1 MLLWINGPFG
11 GGKTHTTY
19 ELHRRLPGSVVSDP
33 EHFGL
38 GLHRMLPTDERED
51 YQTYPIWRRGVF
63 EILDHLLQKH
73 RRGPVI
79 VPMTLVVPAYFEE
92 IVGRLRAEG
101 HDVRHFALLAQRETV
116 LRRLHG
122 RALPGL
128 RWEKWAVQ
136 QVDRCLD
143 ALQRPEFAGASAHR
157 PAERVRGRRGGGTF
171 GWTAAGAGHTGAA
184 AATSAQ
190 SPRHAQPHPFVMK
203 DRAGRR

>member
-33 EHFGL
+33 EHFGT

-51 YQTYPIWRRGVF
+51 YQDYPTWRRGVF

-92 IVGRLRAEG
+92 IIGGLRSEG

-136 QVDRCLD
+136 RVDRCLD
-143 ALQRPEFAGASAHR
+143 ALQRPEFAEHLHTDRLSVSQVAETVARSAGLRLAPDTQGPLRRRLHR
-157 PAERVRGRRGGGTF
+157 AHVTLNHIRLR
-171 GWTAAGAGHTGAA
+171 
-184 AATSAQ
+184 
-190 SPRHAQPHPFVMK
+190 
-203 DRAGRR
+203 